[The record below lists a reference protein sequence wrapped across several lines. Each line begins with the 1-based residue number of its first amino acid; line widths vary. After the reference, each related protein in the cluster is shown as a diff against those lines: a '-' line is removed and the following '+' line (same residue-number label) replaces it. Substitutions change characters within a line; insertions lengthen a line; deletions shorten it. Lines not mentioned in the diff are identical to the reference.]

1 MVTALAPAGGGDG
14 IRDDG
19 AQIPGLG
26 VHPRRL
32 GTTRRAKPHPHP
44 GAGLHRHHPRPPLA
58 DDGRNRPRPVDGRDS
73 KKGDEGEWVGELMGL
88 GSLIISAELQV
99 SFRPEAA
106 IEIFLI
112 FNASQHAR
120 LQNEGEAAM

>member
-1 MVTALAPAGGGDG
+1 
-14 IRDDG
+14 
-19 AQIPGLG
+19 
-26 VHPRRL
+26 
-32 GTTRRAKPHPHP
+32 
-44 GAGLHRHHPRPPLA
+44 
-58 DDGRNRPRPVDGRDS
+58 
-73 KKGDEGEWVGELMGL
+73 MGL